1 MNLIEGNQQLGYIF
15 AATLFSL
22 FGLLFMWICYS
33 GVKERYV
40 ETQPTNPAQKP
51 GLLQSFRAIAG
62 NRPLFILCIA
72 NLCTLGRLT
81 SSSPFRSITPSTYLT
96 IHPVVVYGIF
106 QHGLYFHRRVPD
118 AWRSQTFW

>member
-40 ETQPTNPAQKP
+40 ETQPANPAQKP

-72 NLCTLGRLT
+72 NLCTLGAFNVKLAIG
-81 SSSPFRSITPSTYLT
+81 SITPSTCLT
-96 IHPVVVYGIF
+96 IPSCCRIWDF
-106 QHGLYFHRRVPD
+106 S
-118 AWRSQTFW
+118 AWAVFSSAYS

>member
-40 ETQPTNPAQKP
+40 ETQPANPAQKP

-72 NLCTLGRLT
+72 NLCTLGAFNVKLAIGLL
-81 SSSPFRSITPSTYLT
+81 RSTCLT
-96 IHPVVVYGIF
+96 IPSCCRIWDF
-106 QHGLYFHRRVPD
+106 S
-118 AWRSQTFW
+118 AWAVFSSAYS

>member
-1 MNLIEGNQQLGYIF
+1 MNLIEGNQQIGYIF

-51 GLLQSFRAIAG
+51 CLLQSFRAIAG

-81 SSSPFRSITPSTYLT
+81 SSSPSVSITPSTYLT
-96 IHPVVVYGIF
+96 IPSCCRIWDF
-106 QHGLYFHRRVPD
+106 S
-118 AWRSQTFW
+118 AWAVFSSACS